1 MKLLLI
7 VVVGFAATHLHAQS
21 PPPTVVVRGFEM
33 LGAGHCSDAF
43 REWSTAWVQP
53 EDAGKREALLGS
65 CATLAA
71 FGKMHGHD
79 IVRIVT
85 VTPHLTR
92 VYAVLRYT
100 NQPIYLLVVAYRPD
114 DEWKVLAVNWHTFS
128 EKVFPPEILS
138 AERRDQ

>member
-1 MKLLLI
+1 MKLLLAA
-7 VVVGFAATHLHAQS
+7 VLGFAATGLHAQS
-21 PPPTVVVRGFEM
+21 STPTAIARGFEM
-33 LGAGHCSDAF
+33 LRAGHCNDAF
-43 REWSTAWVQP
+43 REWSTTWVQP

-65 CATLAA
+65 CGTLAA

-79 IVRIVT
+79 IVRVVE
-85 VTPHLTR
+85 VTPHLLR

-114 DEWKVLAVNWHTFS
+114 DEWRVLAVNWHTFS

-138 AERRDQ
+138 AERRD